1 MAKYKN
7 FDSFIKA
14 HLGKAMDYDG
24 VAGAQCVDLAKYYL
38 DEIFDIKPGAW
49 GDAHC
54 YYDNFN
60 SIPPLKQN
68 FTRIANTPNF
78 VPKKGDIAVWK
89 SSLSSGGWGHIAICS
104 GEGDTKYFYSYD
116 QNWTGNH
123 DTCKKIKHDYNS
135 FAGVLRPKDQSKVTG
150 ESKKEKDKK
159 EDTKKEDT
167 KKEDTKK
174 EDTKKEDTKKEDTK
188 KETSA
193 KTKTLTH
200 MVADISQFQ
209 PAVDYS
215 KLKDDVDG
223 VIVRIGYRGYGSAGT
238 LCKDEKFDT
247 HMKGITKNKI
257 PYGFY
262 FFSQAKNATEGKEE
276 ADYCY
281 KLIKDYN
288 PKFAVY
294 FDSEMSTEGGG
305 NGRADKIS
313 KTARTDAAVAF
324 CKEIEKKG
332 LSAGVYASTS
342 WYNEKLDMSKIK
354 KYSIWVADYG
364 VNNGKANKKPSITPC
379 NAWQFTSKYK
389 ISAINSGVDMS
400 YFYETIPVNGLV
412 KIDEPT
418 KAPTST
424 TKTKPK
430 YEINKTYTLQ
440 VDLKVRSGPGTNYS
454 QKNRSQLTEDGR
466 AQSYNQT
473 KAVLKKG
480 TKVTVLEVKELDSKN
495 TFIRC
500 ASGWLCAINDGTYY
514 IK

>member
-68 FTRIANTPNF
+68 FTRIANTPDF

-123 DTCKKIKHDYNS
+123 DACKKIKHDYNS

-174 EDTKKEDTKKEDTK
+174 ENTKKEDTK

-294 FDSEMSTEGGG
+294 FDSEMSTEGSG

-313 KTARTDAAVAF
+313 KLARTDAAVAF

-389 ISAINSGVDMS
+389 ISAINGGIDMS

-418 KAPTST
+418 KTPTST

-466 AQSYNQT
+466 AHSYNQT

-480 TKVTVLEVKELDSKN
+480 TKITVLEVKEIDSKN

>member
-60 SIPPLKQN
+60 SIAPLKQN

-123 DTCKKIKHDYNS
+123 DACKKIKHDYNS

-150 ESKKEKDKK
+150 ESKKEKDNK

-174 EDTKKEDTKKEDTK
+174 EDAKKEDTK

-193 KTKTLTH
+193 KTKTLTY

-209 PAVDYS
+209 PTVDYA
-215 KLKDDVDG
+215 KLKNDVDG
-223 VIVRIGYRGYGSAGT
+223 VIVRIGYRGYGSSGT

-247 HMKGITKNKI
+247 HMKGIVKNKI

-281 KLIKDYN
+281 KLIKDYS
-288 PKFAVY
+288 PKYAVY
-294 FDSEMSTEGGG
+294 FDSEMSTEGSG

-313 KTARTDAAVAF
+313 KSARTDAAVAF

-332 LSAGVYASTS
+332 FTAGVYSSTS
-342 WYNEKLDMSKIK
+342 WYNDKLDMSKIK

-364 VNNGKANKKPSITPC
+364 VNNGRANKKPSITPC

-389 ISAINSGVDMS
+389 TSAVYTGIDMS
-400 YFYETIPVNGLV
+400 YFYETIPTEGL
-412 KIDEPT
+412 KPIEP
-418 KAPTST
+418 KT
-424 TKTKPK
+424 TEQ
-430 YEINKTYTLQ
+430 YSVNKTYTLQ
-440 VDLKVRSGPGTNYS
+440 VDLKVRTGPGTNYA
-454 QKNRSQLTEDGR
+454 QKNLSSLSSTDK
-466 AQSYNQT
+466 ANCYNQS

-480 TKVTVLEVKELDSKN
+480 TKVKALEVKKIDSKN
-495 TFIRC
+495 IFIRC
-500 ASGWLCAINDGTYY
+500 SCGWLCALDNGKVY

>member
-24 VAGAQCVDLAKYYL
+24 VAGCQCIDLCKYYL
-38 DEIFDIKPGAW
+38 KEVFDLESGAW

-54 YYDNFN
+54 WYENYNN
-60 SIPPLKQN
+60 IPTLKNN
-68 FTRIANTPNF
+68 FTRIANTPSF
-78 VPKKGDIAVWK
+78 VPKKGDIMVWG
-89 SSLSSGGWGHIAICS
+89 SNLSSSGHGHVALCD
-104 GEGDTKYFYSYD
+104 GKGDTNYFYSYD
-116 QNWTGNH
+116 NNWTGNH
-123 DTCKKIKHDYNS
+123 DATTRIKHDYR
-135 FAGVLRPKDQSKVTG
+135 AVLGVLRPKDQSKING
-150 ESKKEKDKK
+150 ESKKEDTKKDDTKK
-159 EDTKKEDT
+159 DNTKKEDT

-174 EDTKKEDTKKEDTK
+174 DTTT
-188 KETSA
+188 T

-200 MVADISQFQ
+200 MVVDISQFQ
-209 PAVDYS
+209 PAVDYA
-215 KLKDDVDG
+215 KLKNDVDG

-247 HMKGITKNKI
+247 HMKGIVKNKI

-294 FDSEMSTEGGG
+294 FDSEMSTEGSG

-313 KTARTDAAVAF
+313 KSARTDAAVAF

-389 ISAINSGVDMS
+389 ISAINSGVDMN

-418 KAPTST
+418 KTPTST

-440 VDLKVRSGPGTNYS
+440 VDLKVRSGPGTNYN
-454 QKNRSQLTEDGR
+454 QKNRNQLTEDGR
-466 AQSYNQT
+466 AHSYNQT

-480 TKVTVLEVKELDSKN
+480 TKVTVLEVKEIDSKN